1 MNVQRNVDA
10 EFGRRFTLAFNQ
22 SKVCDL
28 SQKELSNRLNVTQQ
42 CVSQWRKGERMP
54 TTFQMKKIALLFDI
68 SVEWLYTGRGP
79 MRPIDPSPYLDMA
92 YRLMG
97 MDQEQYQALMFAVGA
112 MEKGAITPEVLQH
125 TIQTALSAS
134 LR

>member
-42 CVSQWRKGERMP
+42 CVSQWRK
-54 TTFQMKKIALLFDI
+54 TFQMKKIALLFDI

-79 MRPIDPSPYLDMA
+79 MRPIDPSPYLDSVD
-92 YRLMG
+92 G
-97 MDQEQYQALMFAVGA
+97 DGS
-112 MEKGAITPEVLQH
+112 GAIPGVDVCRRSDGERSHHPGGSATYDTDCVKRLTPL
-125 TIQTALSAS
+125 I
-134 LR
+134 RMG